1 MMYPQ
6 IVIDVK
12 KYQHN
17 LQYLLNLAHQKN
29 MTLMAVSKVFCA
41 DQNIIDVMNKEQV
54 DFIADSRIENLEN
67 MDTNIQKVLLRIP
80 MPSEVN
86 KVVKYSNISLN
97 SELETIVMLD
107 EAAKKMNTKHDII
120 LMIDLGDLREGII
133 DENEVYKTVNLILQL
148 DAIHLRGIG
157 TNLTCYGGVIPTEE
171 TLKMLV
177 DYKNQIEFRF
187 GIELDIVSG
196 GNSSNLTLLLQN
208 QIPKEINNIR
218 LGESIVLGRETAFGD
233 YLDQMYTDVFTLK
246 AEIIEIKD
254 KPSIPIGTIGMN
266 AFGKVPVFK
275 DKGEMRRAIIAIGAQ
290 DVDHTELIP
299 YDTIEAIG
307 SSSDHIILDVTD
319 SINEYKVGDIVS
331 FRLTYSSILSLMTSK
346 YVKKVYKDVP

>member
-1 MMYPQ
+1 MYPQ
-6 IVIDVK
+6 IVIDLK

-17 LQYLLNLAHQKN
+17 LQYLLDLVHQKN

-41 DQNIIDVMNKEQV
+41 DQKIINIMNEEKV
-54 DFIADSRIENLEN
+54 DFIADSRIENLES
-67 MDTNIQKVLLRIP
+67 MDTKIPKVLLRIP
-80 MPSEVN
+80 MLSEVE

-97 SELETIVMLD
+97 SELETIVLLD
-107 EAAKKMNTKHDII
+107 KASQELNVKHDVI
-120 LMIDLGDLREGII
+120 LMIDLGDLREGIFN
-133 DENEVYKTVNLILQL
+133 ENEVYKTINAILQL
-148 DAIHLRGIG
+148 NAINLRGIG

-171 TLKMLV
+171 TLKRLV
-177 DYKNQIEFRF
+177 EYKTQIEDRF
-187 GIELDIVSG
+187 NITLDIISG

-208 QIPKEINNIR
+208 QIPEEINNIR
-218 LGESIVLGRETAFGD
+218 LGEAIVLGRETAFGD
-233 YLDQMYTDVFTLK
+233 YLDQMYTDIFTLK
-246 AEIIEIKD
+246 AEIVEIKD

-266 AFGKVPVFK
+266 AFGKVPIFK
-275 DKGEMRRAIIAIGAQ
+275 DKGEIRRAIIAIGAQ

-319 SINEYKVGDIVS
+319 SINDYKVGDIIS

-346 YVKKVYKDVP
+346 YVKKVYKDVS

>member
-1 MMYPQ
+1 MYPQ
-6 IVIDVK
+6 IVIDLK

-17 LQYLLNLAHQKN
+17 LQYLLDLVHQKN

-41 DQNIIDVMNKEQV
+41 DQKIINIMNEEKV
-54 DFIADSRIENLEN
+54 DFIADSRIENLES
-67 MDTNIQKVLLRIP
+67 MDTKIPKVLLRIP
-80 MPSEVN
+80 MLSEVE

-97 SELETIVMLD
+97 SELETIVLLD
-107 EAAKKMNTKHDII
+107 KASQELNVKHDVI
-120 LMIDLGDLREGII
+120 LMIDLGDLREGIFN
-133 DENEVYKTVNLILQL
+133 ENEVYKTINAILQL
-148 DAIHLRGIG
+148 NAINLRGIG

-171 TLKMLV
+171 TLKRLV
-177 DYKNQIEFRF
+177 EYKTQIEDRF
-187 GIELDIVSG
+187 NITLDIISG

-208 QIPKEINNIR
+208 QIPEEINNIR
-218 LGESIVLGRETAFGD
+218 LGEAIVLGRETAFGD
-233 YLDQMYTDVFTLK
+233 YLDQMYTDIFTLK
-246 AEIIEIKD
+246 AEIVEIKD

-266 AFGKVPVFK
+266 AFGKVPIFK

-319 SINEYKVGDIVS
+319 SINDYKVGDIIS

-346 YVKKVYKDVP
+346 YVKKVYKDVS

>member
-1 MMYPQ
+1 MYPQ
-6 IVIDVK
+6 IVIDLK

-17 LQYLLNLAHQKN
+17 LQYLLDLVHQKN

-41 DQNIIDVMNKEQV
+41 DQKIINIMNEEKV
-54 DFIADSRIENLEN
+54 DFIADSRIENLES
-67 MDTNIQKVLLRIP
+67 MDTKIPKVLLRIP
-80 MPSEVN
+80 MLSEVE

-97 SELETIVMLD
+97 SELETIVLLD
-107 EAAKKMNTKHDII
+107 KASQELNVKHDVI
-120 LMIDLGDLREGII
+120 LMIDLGDLREGIFN
-133 DENEVYKTVNLILQL
+133 ENEVFKTINAILQL
-148 DAIHLRGIG
+148 KAINLRGIG

-171 TLKMLV
+171 TLKRLV
-177 DYKNQIEFRF
+177 EYKIQIEDRF
-187 GIELDIVSG
+187 NITLDIISG

-218 LGESIVLGRETAFGD
+218 LGEAIVLGRETAFGD
-233 YLDQMYTDVFTLK
+233 YLDQMYTDIFTLK
-246 AEIIEIKD
+246 AEIVEIKD

-266 AFGKVPVFK
+266 AFGKVPIFK

-319 SINEYKVGDIVS
+319 SINDYKVGDIIS

-346 YVKKVYKDVP
+346 YVKKVYKDVS

>member
-1 MMYPQ
+1 MYPQ
-6 IVIDVK
+6 IVIDVE
-12 KYQHN
+12 KYRHN
-17 LQYLLNLAHQKN
+17 LQYLLNLVHQKN
-29 MTLMAVSKVFCA
+29 MTMMAVSKVFCA
-41 DQNIIDVMNKEQV
+41 SQKLIDVMNEEKV
-54 DFIADSRIENLEN
+54 DFIADSRIENLAN
-67 MDTNIQKVLLRIP
+67 IDTNIPKVLLRIP
-80 MPSEVN
+80 MPSEVE
-86 KVVKYSNISLN
+86 KVVKFSNISLN

-107 EAAKKMNTKHDII
+107 KAAQKQNIKHDVI

-133 DENEVYKTVNLILQL
+133 DENEVYKTVNAILQL
-148 DAIHLRGIG
+148 TAINLRGIG

-171 TLKMLV
+171 TLKRLV
-177 DYKNQIEFRF
+177 EYKYQIEERF
-187 GIELDIVSG
+187 DIELDIISG
-196 GNSSNLTLLLQN
+196 GNSSNLTLLMQD
-208 QIPKEINNIR
+208 QMPKEINNIR
-218 LGESIVLGRETAFGD
+218 LGESLVLGRETAFGD
-233 YLDQMYTDVFTLK
+233 YLDQMYTDIFTLK

-275 DKGEMRRAIIAIGAQ
+275 DKGEMKRAIIAIGAQ

-319 SINEYKVGDIVS
+319 SINDYVVGDIIS

-346 YVKKVYKDVP
+346 YVKKVYKDVS